1 MAIYSRAALVGFC
14 VAMTASSLTTA
25 ASRSTS
31 NMHRQ
36 QGVACD
42 GDGKKKS
49 LAEAQCDGD
58 GKKKSLAEAQCDGD
72 GKKQSSAEPQC
83 DGDGKKQSS
92 AEPQCDGDG
101 KKQSRTL
108 G

>member
-14 VAMTASSLTTA
+14 VAMTVSALATAVPSSASEL
-25 ASRSTS
+25 R
-31 NMHRQ
+31 RQ

-49 LAEAQCDGD
+49 V
-58 GKKKSLAEAQCDGD
+58 
-72 GKKQSSAEPQC
+72 AEPQC
-83 DGDGKKQSS
+83 DGDGKKKSV

-101 KKQSRTL
+101 KKSRTT